1 VLCSL
6 EIPFETLVLTSTRPA
21 AARATDMYHLNS
33 GTRSKGSPQV
43 CRAIQQRRQ
52 MVKGIEEVLLGIR
65 APAECAANWP
75 LTVVVDSSSRLC
87 RQEANNVVYYKE
99 DSTEDD

>member
-1 VLCSL
+1 
-6 EIPFETLVLTSTRPA
+6 
-21 AARATDMYHLNS
+21 
-33 GTRSKGSPQV
+33 
-43 CRAIQQRRQ
+43 